1 VTVLAAISRGTPPRL
16 HDIAP
21 DVPESVCNLVM
32 RMIAHDKNDR
42 PQTAADVADELAAL
56 ARQ

>member
-1 VTVLAAISRGTPPRL
+1 
-16 HDIAP
+16 
-21 DVPESVCNLVM
+21 M

-56 ARQ
+56 DRTGK